1 MESKIKIK
9 LSLYGII
16 SAISYIV
23 LILTPNPGVSVL
35 LFIIVQFAS
44 IYMIIKNNLDIN
56 IKGILLMVP
65 IFILSINRFI
75 SSNRMWSTTNFLAIV
90 LLYSVMI
97 LLLNKSLFLKNLNI
111 ENIFRI
117 IFNIFEPIANFGVP
131 IKWMSF
137 KSNNDKNVIIKRVII
152 GIAISTPCVLF
163 LTLMLSSADMIF
175 NNNVLSF
182 NKWLSSLFNFDYI
195 FKLIMGTFAGL
206 YLFGHLYNVL
216 VDKDKNIVKLDSLN
230 KITIKQINGDLIVLN
245 ILLISILL
253 IYSIFI
259 AIQFK
264 YLFSSGELPFGL
276 NYAQYARRG
285 FFELVFLS
293 VSNIG
298 LILLITYLLKDKIYS
313 DKTKWA
319 MVTKGMMIYLCAVTG
334 ILLVSSYYRMSLYDS
349 AYGFTRLR
357 ILVYLFLLFESFGL
371 LATLFY
377 ILKHNFNILLVYAS
391 IGLIYYLTLN
401 IIPIDGV
408 IAKRNIDMYLS
419 GKSGSVDINYL
430 MTLSPDAAPEIFRLL
445 DKDVEIITRV
455 RASNYLSELQ
465 KRYSAMEYNWQ
476 SYNLSVEKNKNLLLQ
491 LELKGK
497 A

>member
-1 MESKIKIK
+1 
-9 LSLYGII
+9 
-16 SAISYIV
+16 
-23 LILTPNPGVSVL
+23 
-35 LFIIVQFAS
+35 
-44 IYMIIKNNLDIN
+44 
-56 IKGILLMVP
+56 
-65 IFILSINRFI
+65 
-75 SSNRMWSTTNFLAIV
+75 
-90 LLYSVMI
+90 MI